1 MTTENNSSLS
11 LKKAG
16 LESILNYST
25 AQVTFTKKDG
35 SERVMKCTLL
45 PDVIEPYERKTEGP
59 ARNISEDVLPVWDL
73 EAKAWRSIT
82 VSSVKSV
89 DVVIGA

>member
-1 MTTENNSSLS
+1 
-11 LKKAG
+11 
-16 LESILNYST
+16 
-25 AQVTFTKKDG
+25 
-35 SERVMKCTLL
+35 MKCTLL